1 MYLTNITGDWEQVCG
16 CAHGESFG
24 EIRPASAMIGV
35 SKLIDPDMLIEIE
48 ADAVLPG

>member
-1 MYLTNITGDWEQVCG
+1 MYLTNITGDWEQVG
-16 CAHGESFG
+16 RAHGESFG